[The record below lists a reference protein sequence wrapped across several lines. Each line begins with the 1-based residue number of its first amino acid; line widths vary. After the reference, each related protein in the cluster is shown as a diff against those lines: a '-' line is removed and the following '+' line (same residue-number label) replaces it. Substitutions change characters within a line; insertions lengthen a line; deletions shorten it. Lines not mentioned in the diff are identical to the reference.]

1 MNLAKSF
8 FRKLKSFRLKYLFNC
23 LSRVRRGETKL
34 IIKTINIATGHATKW
49 RKVPYH
55 KSAVS
60 AREGKKFL
68 SLLKIPN
75 IRREIL
81 ILLHLPFRLRCNW
94 FIISAQAGSIQCNHT
109 FIHPF
114 PLSLDPPPPN
124 EAPIKAE
131 SIRTHLENII
141 RVLRVCVHSIRSF
154 CEISSSL
161 SLSST
166 LLWNKKRIT
175 HQNRLNESNNF
186 VWRRRRVRLVSI
198 FNVVCSSCARFAFTP
213 RKSIRFVWASFTL
226 LKYYE
231 RRKKFKLSYHV
242 INALEIYFLF
252 LCALRSLVICEC
264 LYSCLII

>member
-81 ILLHLPFRLRCNW
+81 ILLHLPFRLRCN
-94 FIISAQAGSIQCNHT
+94 
-109 FIHPF
+109 
-114 PLSLDPPPPN
+114 
-124 EAPIKAE
+124 
-131 SIRTHLENII
+131 
-141 RVLRVCVHSIRSF
+141 
-154 CEISSSL
+154 
-161 SLSST
+161 
-166 LLWNKKRIT
+166 
-175 HQNRLNESNNF
+175 
-186 VWRRRRVRLVSI
+186 
-198 FNVVCSSCARFAFTP
+198 
-213 RKSIRFVWASFTL
+213 
-226 LKYYE
+226 
-231 RRKKFKLSYHV
+231 
-242 INALEIYFLF
+242 
-252 LCALRSLVICEC
+252 
-264 LYSCLII
+264 